1 MREATN
7 YSHSRVDDKERMA
20 EGMTELM
27 KGTIELRD
35 ELGRYVLQRGHGS
48 KGSN

>member
-1 MREATN
+1 
-7 YSHSRVDDKERMA
+7 MA

-48 KGSN
+48 KGNTIFYSQAKAKY